1 MKTRAPSRDS
11 VRRGTTITASLVLS
25 SAAATAVVVVVAAVT
40 LGLTTWLSR
49 ISTTLPS
56 SCADTPACTHT
67 NIRF

>member
-11 VRRGTTITASLVLS
+11 VRRGTTTTASLVLS
-25 SAAATAVVVVVAAVT
+25 SAAATAVVVVAAVT